1 LTLAKAWLEVRA
13 THFLCRIGPCR
24 KEKSSKDDE
33 LSDYPARRRFFD
45 MIHDLIE
52 GGIAILVLA
61 GLLAVAAWGV
71 TRLLPS
77 RRGERAGSGE
87 EILRERFA
95 RGEIS
100 AEEYVKSYQVLH
112 ETPSQ
117 RSYEDYVRDLMER
130 LRPGRGTG
138 S

>member
-1 LTLAKAWLEVRA
+1 
-13 THFLCRIGPCR
+13 
-24 KEKSSKDDE
+24 
-33 LSDYPARRRFFD
+33 
-45 MIHDLIE
+45 MHDLIE
-52 GGIAILVLA
+52 GGITILVLA

-77 RRGERAGSGE
+77 RRGGQADSAE

-117 RSYEDYVRDLMER
+117 RSYEDYVRDLTER

>member
-1 LTLAKAWLEVRA
+1 LTLAKAWLDIRA
-13 THFLCRIGPCR
+13 THFRCRISLCR
-24 KEKSSKDDE
+24 KEKSSKDDY
-33 LSDYPARRRFFD
+33 LSDDPARRRFFD
-45 MIHDLIE
+45 MHDLIE

-71 TRLLPS
+71 TRILPS
-77 RRGERAGSGE
+77 RRGDRAGSAE

-100 AEEYVKSYQVLH
+100 AEEYAKAYQVLH
-112 ETPSQ
+112 ETPSH
-117 RSYEDYVRDLMER
+117 RSYEDYVRDVMNR
-130 LRPGRGTG
+130 LRSGRDTG

>member
-1 LTLAKAWLEVRA
+1 LTLTKAYLEVRA
-13 THFLCRIGPCR
+13 AHFRCRISPCR

-33 LSDYPARRRFFD
+33 LPDDPARRRFFD

-52 GGIAILVLA
+52 GGVAILILA
-61 GLLAVAAWGV
+61 GLLTVAAWGV
-71 TRLLPS
+71 TRILPS
-77 RRGERAGSGE
+77 RRGERAGSAE

-100 AEEYVKSYQVLH
+100 AEEYVKAYQVLH
-112 ETPSQ
+112 ETSSQ
-117 RSYEDYVRDLMER
+117 RSYEDYVRDLMDR

>member
-1 LTLAKAWLEVRA
+1 
-13 THFLCRIGPCR
+13 
-24 KEKSSKDDE
+24 
-33 LSDYPARRRFFD
+33 

-77 RRGERAGSGE
+77 RRGERAGSAD

-100 AEEYVKSYQVLH
+100 AEEYVKAYQVLL
-112 ETPSQ
+112 
-117 RSYEDYVRDLMER
+117 RDSVPEELRR
-130 LRPGRGTG
+130 LRAGPHGSAETRAGYELVAIRGFCGGDGLLPSWTPRYE
-138 S
+138 

>member
-1 LTLAKAWLEVRA
+1 M
-13 THFLCRIGPCR
+13 HG
-24 KEKSSKDDE
+24 DG
-33 LSDYPARRRFFD
+33 FF
-45 MIHDLIE
+45 DLIE
-52 GGIAILVLA
+52 GGFAILVLVA
-61 GLLAVAAWGV
+61 LLAVAAWGV

-77 RRGERAGSGE
+77 LRGERAGSAE

-100 AEEYVKSYQVLH
+100 AEEYVRSYQVLR
-112 ETPSQ
+112 ETPPQ
-117 RSYEDYVRDLMER
+117 RSYEDYVRDVMER

>member
-1 LTLAKAWLEVRA
+1 
-13 THFLCRIGPCR
+13 
-24 KEKSSKDDE
+24 
-33 LSDYPARRRFFD
+33 
-45 MIHDLIE
+45 MIHELIE

-71 TRLLPS
+71 TRILPS
-77 RRGERAGSGE
+77 RRGERAGSAE

-100 AEEYVKSYQVLH
+100 AEEYVQSYEVLR
-112 ETPSQ
+112 ETTPSR

-130 LRPGRGTG
+130 LRPGQGTG

>member
-1 LTLAKAWLEVRA
+1 MVHE
-13 THFLCRIGPCR
+13 
-24 KEKSSKDDE
+24 
-33 LSDYPARRRFFD
+33 
-45 MIHDLIE
+45 LIE
-52 GGIAILVLA
+52 GGVAILVLA

-71 TRLLPS
+71 TRFWPS
-77 RRGERAGSGE
+77 RRGGRAGSAG

-112 ETPSQ
+112 DTPLQ
-117 RSYEDYVRDLMER
+117 RSYEDYARDLMDR
-130 LRPGRGTG
+130 LRSGRETD

>member
-1 LTLAKAWLEVRA
+1 
-13 THFLCRIGPCR
+13 
-24 KEKSSKDDE
+24 
-33 LSDYPARRRFFD
+33 

-52 GGIAILVLA
+52 GGIAILILA
-61 GLLAVAAWGV
+61 SLLALAWGV
-71 TRLLPS
+71 TRILPS
-77 RRGERAGSGE
+77 RRGERAGSAE

-117 RSYEDYVRDLMER
+117 RSYEDYVRDLMDR

-138 S
+138 L

>member
-1 LTLAKAWLEVRA
+1 
-13 THFLCRIGPCR
+13 
-24 KEKSSKDDE
+24 
-33 LSDYPARRRFFD
+33 
-45 MIHDLIE
+45 MIHELIE
-52 GGIAILVLA
+52 GGTTILVLA

-77 RRGERAGSGE
+77 RRGERAGSAE

-100 AEEYVKSYQVLH
+100 AEEYVKSYEVLH
-112 ETPSQ
+112 ETPSR
-117 RSYEDYVRDLMER
+117 RSYEDYVRDLMDR
-130 LRPGRGTG
+130 LRSGRGTG

>member
-1 LTLAKAWLEVRA
+1 LILAKAWLEVRA
-13 THFLCRIGPCR
+13 THLRCRIGPWR
-24 KEKSSKDDE
+24 EEKSSKDDE
-33 LSDYPARRRFFD
+33 LSDDPARRRFFG

-52 GGIAILVLA
+52 GGVAILVLG
-61 GLLAVAAWGV
+61 GLLAVAAWGA
-71 TRLLPS
+71 TRILPS
-77 RRGERAGSGE
+77 RRGERAGSAE

>member
-1 LTLAKAWLEVRA
+1 MMNLSTILRGGDL
-13 THFLCRIGPCR
+13 HIIH
-24 KEKSSKDDE
+24 E
-33 LSDYPARRRFFD
+33 LV
-45 MIHDLIE
+45 E
-52 GGIAILVLA
+52 GGFAILVWG
-61 GLLAVAAWGV
+61 GLLAVAAWGA

-77 RRGERAGSGE
+77 LLGGRTGSAE

-100 AEEYVKSYQVLH
+100 AEEYVKSYDVLR
-112 ETPSQ
+112 ERPSQ
-117 RSYEDYVRDLMER
+117 RSYEDYVRDAMAR

>member
-1 LTLAKAWLEVRA
+1 MMNLAMILRGGA
-13 THFLCRIGPCR
+13 
-24 KEKSSKDDE
+24 
-33 LSDYPARRRFFD
+33 FF
-45 MIHDLIE
+45 DLIE

-71 TRLLPS
+71 ARLLTP
-77 RRGERAGSGE
+77 RRGERAGSAE

-100 AEEYVKSYQVLH
+100 AEEYVKSYEVLH
-112 ETPSQ
+112 ETAPQ
-117 RSYEDYVRDLMER
+117 TSYEKYVRDLMDR

>member
-1 LTLAKAWLEVRA
+1 
-13 THFLCRIGPCR
+13 
-24 KEKSSKDDE
+24 
-33 LSDYPARRRFFD
+33 
-45 MIHDLIE
+45 MIHELIE
-52 GGIAILVLA
+52 WGFAVLVLA

-77 RRGERAGSGE
+77 LGGERAGSAE

-100 AEEYVKSYQVLH
+100 AEEYVKSYEVLH
-112 ETPSQ
+112 EKPSQ
-117 RSYEDYVRDLMER
+117 RSYEDYVRDAMDR

>member
-1 LTLAKAWLEVRA
+1 
-13 THFLCRIGPCR
+13 
-24 KEKSSKDDE
+24 
-33 LSDYPARRRFFD
+33 
-45 MIHDLIE
+45 MIHELFE
-52 GGIAILVLA
+52 VGAALLVVA
-61 GLLAVAAWGV
+61 GFLAVAAWGV

-77 RRGERAGSGE
+77 LRGERAGSAE

-100 AEEYVKSYQVLH
+100 AEEYLKSYEVLQ
-112 ETPSQ
+112 ETPSHG
-117 RSYEDYVRDLMER
+117 SYEDYVRDAMKR

>member
-1 LTLAKAWLEVRA
+1 
-13 THFLCRIGPCR
+13 
-24 KEKSSKDDE
+24 
-33 LSDYPARRRFFD
+33 
-45 MIHDLIE
+45 MIHELIE
-52 GGIAILVLA
+52 WGIPILVLA

-71 TRLLPS
+71 PRLLHS
-77 RRGERAGSGE
+77 RRGERAGSAE

-100 AEEYVKSYQVLH
+100 AEEYVKSYEVLQ
-112 ETPSQ
+112 ETPSR
-117 RSYEDYVRDLMER
+117 RSYEDYVRDAMER

>member
-1 LTLAKAWLEVRA
+1 
-13 THFLCRIGPCR
+13 
-24 KEKSSKDDE
+24 
-33 LSDYPARRRFFD
+33 
-45 MIHDLIE
+45 MIHELIE

-61 GLLAVAAWGV
+61 GLLAVAAWGA

-77 RRGERAGSGE
+77 RRGERAGSAE

-100 AEEYVKSYQVLH
+100 AEEYLKSYEVLQ
-112 ETPSQ
+112 ETPSR
-117 RSYEDYVRDLMER
+117 RSYEDYVRDAMER
-130 LRPGRGTG
+130 LRSGRNTG

>member
-1 LTLAKAWLEVRA
+1 LTLAKALLEVRA
-13 THFLCRIGPCR
+13 THFRCRAGPCR
-24 KEKSSKDDE
+24 KEKSAKDDE
-33 LSDYPARRRFFD
+33 LADEPARRIFFD

-71 TRLLPS
+71 TRLLSS
-77 RRGERAGSGE
+77 RRGEREGSAE

-95 RGEIS
+95 RDEIS
-100 AEEYVKSYQVLH
+100 AEEYMKSYKVLH

-117 RSYEDYVRDLMER
+117 RSYEDYVRDLMDR

>member
-1 LTLAKAWLEVRA
+1 MT
-13 THFLCRIGPCR
+13 FLMLLRGG
-24 KEKSSKDDE
+24 D
-33 LSDYPARRRFFD
+33 FFD
-45 MIHDLIE
+45 PIE
-52 GGIAILVLA
+52 GGVATLILA

-71 TRLLPS
+71 TRLLPP
-77 RRGERAGSGE
+77 RRGEPARSAE

-100 AEEYVKSYQVLH
+100 AEEYVKSYQVLY
-112 ETPSQ
+112 ETPPQ
-117 RSYEDYVRDLMER
+117 RSYEDYLRDLMDR